1 MKIGEFSR
9 KYNVNTT
16 TVRYYIERALLTPE
30 RKNNQYVFDEIC
42 MKEMEK
48 IQLYKSYRLS
58 LSEIE
63 LLFSLEKT
71 YKAKDET
78 AIQAIIDILSEKKR
92 ALEEERD
99 SIDKVMEKLDESI
112 RMWSSVRPETS
123 REAVLGIPFYF
134 IPYMTC
140 PKCGRAF
147 RLESVDISENLIIRG
162 DLRCSCGYE
171 ANIEDGIIMCDGY
184 MEDTP
189 FKIFNNVDLVQS
201 LTDEHSDNF
210 RMLMDKTYIWM
221 YQHISMVLK
230 DKRFILAGP
239 FTSNFVLRYCEDFG
253 EDTLIIIVDPSLKKI
268 KKMRK
273 YMEDFDFRTVY
284 IAGNVDNIPLKK
296 GCVDIYIDDYSVTNS
311 IFTYNKSIYSQV
323 APLLKRGG
331 MAIGIFCD
339 YTTAPK
345 TLENFKK
352 DHPDFIPSRM
362 NLNTVRNDIISNGMK
377 IEEVKFMGKTQE
389 SVKHFPRHV
398 VDEQVKVMGYKA
410 MKQRA

>member
-1 MKIGEFSR
+1 
-9 KYNVNTT
+9 
-16 TVRYYIERALLTPE
+16 
-30 RKNNQYVFDEIC
+30 
-42 MKEMEK
+42 
-48 IQLYKSYRLS
+48 
-58 LSEIE
+58 
-63 LLFSLEKT
+63 
-71 YKAKDET
+71 
-78 AIQAIIDILSEKKR
+78 
-92 ALEEERD
+92 
-99 SIDKVMEKLDESI
+99 
-112 RMWSSVRPETS
+112 
-123 REAVLGIPFYF
+123 
-134 IPYMTC
+134 
-140 PKCGRAF
+140 
-147 RLESVDISENLIIRG
+147 
-162 DLRCSCGYE
+162 
-171 ANIEDGIIMCDGY
+171 
-184 MEDTP
+184 
-189 FKIFNNVDLVQS
+189 
-201 LTDEHSDNF
+201 
-210 RMLMDKTYIWM
+210 MDKTYIWM

-377 IEEVKFMGKTQE
+377 IEEVKFMGKTRE